1 MYYGFKPY
9 VTVAKRKEQAGK
21 VVKKLMKKGHSLKP
35 VKITG
40 RTIAATFWGKAWC
53 DNLEHYSDY
62 ENRLPRGR
70 RYVRNGS
77 VVDLDISPGEV
88 TALVSGSRV
97 YQVTVKVAGLDEK
110 RWKGLC
116 SDCSG
121 SIDSIV
127 ELLSGHL
134 SKAVMERMCNQKTG
148 LFPSPKDIEFTCS
161 CPDWAYMC
169 KHVAAV
175 LYGIGARLDSDPE
188 LLFRLRKLNIHDL
201 IEGAGKKLDSAVK
214 KKPASKRLIATG
226 DVKDIFGLD
235 MAGPEPGTK
244 AKVKREKS
252 GTKKQGKAGRK
263 NALGLGMKIGEL
275 GLSLKTRKILLS
287 AGYEYARQIADASD
301 AELLMKKNL
310 GKKTLK
316 EIRKVIAAILKS

>member
-9 VTVAKRKEQAGK
+9 VSVAKRKEHSEK
-21 VVKKLMKKGHSLKP
+21 IVKKLMKKGHSLKP
-35 VKITG
+35 VQITG

-70 RYVRNGS
+70 SYVRNGS

-88 TALVSGSRV
+88 TALVSGSSV
-97 YQVTVKVAGLDEK
+97 YQVTVKVAGLDEN

-116 SDCSG
+116 ADCAG

-134 SKAVMERMCNQKTG
+134 SKSVMEKMCNQKTG
-148 LFPSPKDIEFTCS
+148 LFPSPKDIVFTCS

-175 LYGIGARLDSDPE
+175 LYGIGTRLDNDPE

-201 IEGAGKKLDSAVK
+201 IAGAGEKFDSAVK
-214 KKPASKRLIATG
+214 KKSASKRLIATG

-244 AKVKREKS
+244 TKVKKEKS

-263 NALGLGMKIGEL
+263 NALGSGMKIGEL
-275 GLSLKTRKILLS
+275 GLSRKTRNILSS
-287 AGYEYARQIADASD
+287 AGYEYINQLVDASD
-301 AELLMKKNL
+301 TDLLQHKYL
-310 GKKTLK
+310 GMKTLR
-316 EIRKVIAAILKS
+316 EIRNRIAVIVKS

>member
-9 VTVAKRKEQAGK
+9 VSVAKRKEHAEK
-21 VVKKLMKKGHSLKP
+21 VIKKLMKKGRSLKP
-35 VKITG
+35 VQITG

-70 RYVRNGS
+70 SYVRNGS

-88 TALVSGSRV
+88 TALVSGSSV
-97 YQVTVKVAGLDEK
+97 YQVTVKVAGLDEN

-116 SDCSG
+116 ADCAG

-148 LFPSPKDIEFTCS
+148 LFPSPKDIKFTCS

-201 IEGAGKKLDSAVK
+201 IAGAGKNLDSAVK
-214 KKPASKRLIATG
+214 KKPAPKRLIATG

-235 MAGPEPGTK
+235 MAVPDPATNT
-244 AKVKREKS
+244 KVKREKS
-252 GTKKQGKAGRK
+252 GTKKQGKAVRK
-263 NALGLGMKIGEL
+263 IALDSGMKIGEL
-275 GLSLKTRKILLS
+275 GLSLKTRNILLS
-287 AGYEYARQIADASD
+287 AGYEYVRQIVDTSD
-301 AELLMKKNL
+301 SELLMHKYL
-310 GKKTLK
+310 GMKTLR
-316 EIRKVIAAILKS
+316 EIRKVIATVVKS